1 VARTGEPCPVQP
13 PSFDAVITLG
23 PQHLPPGISPARAVA
38 AVRQAVQAMP
48 GAGWISVEH
57 HAVGFADGAVEVFP
71 AGSSR
76 PGDEAIRRNVE
87 QTITTAVGGL
97 PAHLLRGEILAAN
110 ESYPIVEARIETAG
124 FSDLQQFQLP
134 KPASMAAPI
143 SEGHGSRGP
152 LGPTLGLAAL
162 TDTDL
167 LARLLGYVVP
177 VDGERAAT
185 AAIRRF
191 GSFAA
196 VLSAPEAQ
204 LKQIPGLGTHSLA
217 AIKLFH
223 AAALRLSKAA
233 VMDQPVLDDDGR
245 LVGYLTAVLAREPI
259 EHFRVLFLD
268 DGRRLMADEAQARG
282 TVDHTPVYPR
292 EVVRRALELKA
303 ASIILVH
310 NHPSGDPTPS
320 PADLE
325 MTAQVEAAAAVL
337 GVAVH
342 DHIIVGRGQWLS
354 FRKEGLLQQA
364 ARPPADEAS
373 F

>member
-1 VARTGEPCPVQP
+1 MAGAGEPYPVQP

-23 PQHLPPGISPARAVA
+23 PQHLPPGMSPARAVA

-76 PGDEAIRRNVE
+76 PGDEAVRRGVE
-87 QTITTAVGGL
+87 QVMTAAIGAL
-97 PAHLLRGEILAAN
+97 PARPLPTTPDESLAAS
-110 ESYPIVEARIETAG
+110 ESYPIVDARSETAG
-124 FSDLQQFQLP
+124 FADLQQFQLP
-134 KPASMAAPI
+134 EPSGMTALA

-152 LGPTLGLAAL
+152 LGPISGLAAL

-177 VDGERAAT
+177 VDGERAAA
-185 AAIRRF
+185 AAIWRF

-196 VLSAPEAQ
+196 VLSAPETQ
-204 LKQIPGLGTHSLA
+204 LRQIPGLGTHSLA

-223 AAALRLSKAA
+223 AAALRLSRAA

-354 FRKEGLLQQA
+354 FRKEGLLRQA
-364 ARPPADEAS
+364 ARFPGR
-373 F
+373 